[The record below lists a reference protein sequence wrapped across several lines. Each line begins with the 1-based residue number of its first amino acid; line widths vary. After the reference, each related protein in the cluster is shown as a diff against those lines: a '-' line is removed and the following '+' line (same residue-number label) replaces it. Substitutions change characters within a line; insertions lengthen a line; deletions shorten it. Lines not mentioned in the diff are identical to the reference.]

1 MVESQRDGRLDEPD
15 GRAHVVAS
23 PIEGVGVDLLPR
35 GELLE
40 SVGELYLTP
49 RAAGCTLEFLEDGS
63 KVKVVVMFRGRE
75 MAHIELG
82 QKIVERL
89 LDDLKDVAL
98 LDDDPRLEG
107 RNLSLMISPRKV

>member
-1 MVESQRDGRLDEPD
+1 MIVTRCWT
-15 GRAHVVAS
+15 
-23 PIEGVGVDLLPR
+23 EGFERFADFAMQEQP
-35 GELLE
+35 
-40 SVGELYLTP
+40 
-49 RAAGCTLEFLEDGS
+49 ACIIEFLEEGA

-75 MAHIELG
+75 MAHVELG

-107 RNLSLMISPRKV
+107 RNLSLMISPRKS